1 MSDPVVE
8 ELASKELPSQ
18 PQQQQQQQQGE
29 ATTEAEPSAQ
39 DAERSADK
47 IPPVLP
53 ATEPEPG
60 PEELGAQV
68 KEADNKTEQPEPSA
82 SAHQPHTDAEQQSSA
97 IKPEP
102 EQQEQQPERQQQ
114 EQEAH
119 QEEQDSKASETIGT
133 PAEAKAVA
141 EQPQQSAAAPAP
153 ATAPAPASAP
163 APTPLVP
170 AAPAAAQ
177 PKHSR
182 SSLSSLNRGSA
193 VFVISA
199 LESLQ
204 SAKDARRHKEL
215 KETAQRALEMIR
227 AASASAPKAGAP
239 QPQPSAAET
248 VVDPRIIFEPLRLAI
263 ISRSPTLM
271 TTSLDCIGKLIS
283 YGFFVED
290 TDPDSSSSGAGTDW
304 QSNNADLETG
314 SQSGQDAA
322 SMPLLDLV
330 TSTICDAFDE
340 SVDEKAQLQIIKALL
355 ALVIGTSPGIHQSS
369 LLKAVRTV
377 YNIFL
382 LSKSSSN
389 QAVASGSL
397 SQIVNAVFSAKQD
410 ELHIK
415 DAFLVFRALCKLSM
429 KPLTA
434 ESERDVKSQAMRS
447 KLLSLQLILAIV
459 KSHMSMFTDLNVL
472 IHSASTGEDTPFIH
486 AIKQYLCLS
495 LSRNA
500 VSSVNP
506 VFEISCELFW
516 QVLSGMRSRLK
527 KEIEVLINEIFLP
540 ILEMQNSTPHQ
551 KSVLLGVL
559 IRLTRDPQALVEIYL
574 NYDCDRMALENIYER
589 FMTIISKIAS
599 SPINLSNLSASE
611 APSTPVG
618 NGPSSSRGGDGQLG
632 GRRSIASSS
641 TVSLPTSVSLDG
653 GAFDSILANLYQQ
666 PVEIRMK
673 QQSLL
678 CLCATLRS
686 LLTWANKGSIPA
698 ENGGGENGGAA
709 SSPRMSTDK
718 RVSESGTE
726 PTVAVDATSAGDSGP
741 SHHQEAPSSI
751 HTPDLSRIQTPDLQ
765 SQDDPSRFESAKLR
779 KTTLL
784 EGIRTFNYKPKRG
797 IDFLVKHGF
806 IRSRSPKDL
815 ARFLLYADGLN
826 KAQIGEYLGEGET
839 ENIAIMHAFVD
850 LMSFDRLSFVDAL
863 RRFLQAFR
871 LPGEAQK
878 IDRFMLK
885 FAERYIA
892 GNPGAFANADAAYV
906 FAYSVIMLNTDAHN
920 PQIKNRMTLQD
931 FIKNN
936 AGIDDGKSLP
946 EEYVKSVYDEIQNNE
961 IKMKDEIQVA
971 PASTQSGT
979 GLAGAI
985 ASVGRDLQR
994 EAYIL
999 QSEGMANK
1007 TEALFRTMV
1016 RAQRR
1021 IHPQERAAAE
1031 QYFLASHIEHVRP
1044 MFEVAWMSFLTGIS
1058 APLQDS
1064 DDADTVER
1072 CLEGFRDA
1080 IKIVCMFGLELERN
1094 AFVTTLAK
1102 FTFLNNLGEMKSK
1115 NIEAIKTLLGV
1126 AQTEGNYLKGSW
1138 REVLTCVSQLERF
1151 QLIGN
1156 GVDERQLPE
1165 LGRRKPSIVSR
1176 SNTSRSSVS
1185 ISSIAAATA
1194 ASNASKAK
1202 QVLPDDEVVAAGA
1215 SSEVTVAAD
1224 MVFSS
1229 TPALSGTAIVD
1240 FVQALSDVSW
1250 EEIQSSGMTEHPRL
1264 FSLQKL
1270 VEISYYNMGRI
1281 RMEWSQIWTILGEHF
1296 NQVCC
1301 HHHAAVSAF
1310 GLDSL
1315 RQLAMRFLE
1324 LRELPGFAFQRE
1336 FLRPYEVTMRSNKDL
1351 DAQEMVLQCLTQMT
1365 QSRVQNFRSAWRAI
1379 LSVLGAAARSQS
1391 ERVAGLAFELL
1402 RQINTQHLAQIVQ
1415 HSSFADLTVTLTEF
1429 AKGPHQKLAL
1439 ESVSLLTRLFAHLP
1453 PPVPTS
1459 PESSGSTTVTPSNS
1473 LPMLTT

>member
-1 MSDPVVE
+1 MSDPE
-8 ELASKELPSQ
+8 HEQEHHA
-18 PQQQQQQQQGE
+18 E
-29 ATTEAEPSAQ
+29 AAAAVP
-39 DAERSADK
+39 D
-47 IPPVLP
+47 
-53 ATEPEPG
+53 
-60 PEELGAQV
+60 
-68 KEADNKTEQPEPSA
+68 
-82 SAHQPHTDAEQQSSA
+82 EQQVA
-97 IKPEP
+97 PRPVEA
-102 EQQEQQPERQQQ
+102 QES
-114 EQEAH
+114 H
-119 QEEQDSKASETIGT
+119 S
-133 PAEAKAVA
+133 
-141 EQPQQSAAAPAP
+141 APAP
-153 ATAPAPASAP
+153 ATDATDAPPQAPAKDDRTAPEAVSAEANDGRAGELPAPPAHSEPPTATAEEQEAVTEVNLNAHAEPAQDDDDDDDDAAAAEPQQQTQEASAGAHEAAAGQAQNADDAQSGSGTTAAGQTAESTAAGPPAPAAPAQPTPEPAPAPAQTQA
-163 APTPLVP
+163 P
-170 AAPAAAQ
+170 AAPAVPQ
-177 PKHSR
+177 PKHSH

-204 SAKDARRHKEL
+204 SARDARRNKEL
-215 KETAQRALEMIR
+215 KETAQRALEMIKAT
-227 AASASAPKAGAP
+227 AAAGSGPSSARGAATP
-239 QPQPSAAET
+239 GTEA
-248 VVDPRIIFEPLRLAI
+248 VVDPRIVFEPLRLAI
-263 ISRSPTLM
+263 ISRSAVLM
-271 TTSLDCIGKLIS
+271 TTALDCVGKLIS
-283 YGFFVED
+283 YGFFME
-290 TDPDSSSSGAGTDW
+290 DPDYQVAVAAATDW
-304 QSNNADLETG
+304 QNTADLETA
-314 SQSGQDAA
+314 SQNGQPVDAE
-322 SMPLLDLV
+322 SLPLLDLV

-340 SVDEKAQLQIIKALL
+340 SVDDKAQLQIIKALL
-355 ALVIGTSPGIHQSS
+355 ALVIGTSSRIHQSS

-434 ESERDVKSQAMRS
+434 ESERDLKSQAMRS

-472 IHSASTGEDTPFIH
+472 IHSASTGENTPFIH

-500 VSSVNP
+500 VSSINP
-506 VFEISCELFW
+506 VFEVSCEIFW
-516 QVLSGMRSRLK
+516 QVLSGMRTRLK

-540 ILEMQNSTPHQ
+540 ILEMQNSTAHQ
-551 KSVLLGVL
+551 KSVLLGIL

-589 FMTIISKIAS
+589 FMTVISKMAAS
-599 SPINLSNLSASE
+599 PVNLSNLPGSGDAQTPGAS
-611 APSTPVG
+611 
-618 NGPSSSRGGDGQLG
+618 NSRADPQT
-632 GRRSIASSS
+632 GRGSIASSS
-641 TVSLPTSVSLDG
+641 TLSLPVSSSLDG
-653 GAFDSILANLYQQ
+653 PAFDSVLASLQHL
-666 PVEIRMK
+666 PLELRIK

-678 CLCATLRS
+678 CLCAALRS
-686 LLTWANKGSIPA
+686 LLTWANKGSMPA
-698 ENGGGENGGAA
+698 DSSIDAL
-709 SSPRMSTDK
+709 SPRVSTDK
-718 RVSESGTE
+718 RISESGPGSTD
-726 PTVAVDATSAGDSGP
+726 PSIIVDSEHAQQQSAPAEVPGSAT
-741 SHHQEAPSSI
+741 
-751 HTPDLSRIQTPDLQ
+751 TPDLSRTQTPDIHT
-765 SQDDPSRFESAKLR
+765 QDDPSRFESAKQR
-779 KTTLL
+779 KTTLI
-784 EGIRTFNYKPKRG
+784 EGIRTFNFKPKRG

-806 IRSRSPKDL
+806 IRSRQPRDL

-826 KAQIGEYLGEGET
+826 KAQIGEYLGEGDP
-839 ENIAIMHAFVD
+839 ENVAIMHAFVD
-850 LMSFDRLSFVDAL
+850 LMSFERLTFTDAL

-871 LPGEAQK
+871 LPGESQK

-892 GNPGAFANADAAYV
+892 GNPNAFTNADAAYV
-906 FAYSVIMLNTDAHN
+906 FAYSVIMLNTDAHS
-920 PQIKNRMTLQD
+920 PQVKNRMTVQD
-931 FIKNN
+931 FLKNN
-936 AGIDDGKSLP
+936 AGIDDGKDLP
-946 EEYVKSVYDEIQNNE
+946 EEYVKGVYDEIVNNE
-961 IKMKDEIQVA
+961 IKMKDEIQLA
-971 PASTQSGT
+971 PASAQSSA
-979 GLAGAI
+979 GLASAI
-985 ASVGRDLQR
+985 ASVGRDLQK

-999 QSEGMANK
+999 QTEGMASK
-1007 TEALFRTMV
+1007 TEALFRSMV

-1031 QYFLASHIEHVRP
+1031 QFFLASHFEHVRP
-1044 MFEVAWMSFLTGIS
+1044 MFEVAWMSFLTGMS

-1102 FTFLNNLGEMKSK
+1102 FTFLNNLGEMKGK

-1165 LGRRKPSIVSR
+1165 LGRRKGSVSR
-1176 SNTSRSSVS
+1176 RPVPT
-1185 ISSIAAATA
+1185 
-1194 ASNASKAK
+1194 SKAR
-1202 QVLPDDEVVAAGA
+1202 QVLPDEDVVQAGA

-1281 RMEWSQIWTILGEHF
+1281 RMEWSNIWVILGEHF

-1324 LRELPGFAFQRE
+1324 LRELPGYAFQRE
-1336 FLRPYEVTMRSNKDL
+1336 FLRPYEVTMRANKDL

-1379 LSVLGAAARSQS
+1379 LSVLGAAARSPS
-1391 ERVAGLAFELL
+1391 ERVAGLAFDLL
-1402 RQINTQHLAQIVQ
+1402 RQINTHHLSAIVQ

-1439 ESVSLLTRLFAHLP
+1439 ESVTLLTQLFKHLP
-1453 PPVPTS
+1453 PPVPEAAATA
-1459 PESSGSTTVTPSNS
+1459 GVVTPSS
-1473 LPMLTT
+1473 SMPLLTA

>member
-1 MSDPVVE
+1 MSDPARE
-8 ELASKELPSQ
+8 GEAESGSPPSQLPSQ
-18 PQQQQQQQQGE
+18 EQLKSIEPEITPHDEVQQHVAEQEAHSSSTTDHTLTQAEEVGMTSVALEDELEEEEEEAPPAPVEKETPAPVETVSETQQRAQVNGVEHTDEPVTETTQSSPTAQAEGPDAGNQSAPPPPEEPIKPEPPTSTAPVLPASAPQQQQ
-29 ATTEAEPSAQ
+29 
-39 DAERSADK
+39 
-47 IPPVLP
+47 
-53 ATEPEPG
+53 
-60 PEELGAQV
+60 
-68 KEADNKTEQPEPSA
+68 
-82 SAHQPHTDAEQQSSA
+82 
-97 IKPEP
+97 
-102 EQQEQQPERQQQ
+102 
-114 EQEAH
+114 
-119 QEEQDSKASETIGT
+119 
-133 PAEAKAVA
+133 
-141 EQPQQSAAAPAP
+141 PAP
-153 ATAPAPASAP
+153 
-163 APTPLVP
+163 LP
-170 AAPAAAQ
+170 AAPQ

-182 SSLSSLNRGSA
+182 SSLSSLNRGVA
-193 VFVISA
+193 VFIISA
-199 LESLQ
+199 LENLQ
-204 SAKDARRHKEL
+204 SARDARRNKDL
-215 KETAQRALEMIR
+215 KETAQRALEMIK
-227 AASASAPKAGAP
+227 AAAGSGPGKGVAVT
-239 QPQPSAAET
+239 PSAELPASGSSEA

-271 TTSLDCIGKLIS
+271 TTALDCIGKLIS

-290 TDPDSSSSGAGTDW
+290 PDEYQTSIASAADW
-304 QSNNADLETG
+304 QNNTADLETA
-314 SQSGQDAA
+314 SQHGPVDTESL
-322 SMPLLDLV
+322 PLLDLV

-355 ALVIGTSPGIHQSS
+355 ALVIGTSSHIHQSS

-382 LSKSSSN
+382 LSKNTSN

-459 KSHMSMFTDLNVL
+459 KTHMSMFTDLNVL
-472 IHSASTGEDTPFIH
+472 IHSASTGENTPFIH

-506 VFEISCELFW
+506 VFEVSCELFW
-516 QVLSGMRSRLK
+516 QVLSGMRTRLK

-540 ILEMQNSTPHQ
+540 ILEMQNSTAHQ
-551 KSVLLGVL
+551 KSVLLGIL

-589 FMTIISKIAS
+589 FMTVISKIAS
-599 SPINLSNLSASE
+599 SPVNLSNVANATDVSTPSAS
-611 APSTPVG
+611 SG
-618 NGPSSSRGGDGQLG
+618 RGGDFPRG
-632 GRRSIASSS
+632 SIASSS
-641 TVSLPTSVSLDG
+641 TLSLPVASSLDG
-653 GAFDSILANLYQQ
+653 AGFDSVLASLSHQ
-666 PVEIRMK
+666 PVEIRIK

-678 CLCATLRS
+678 CLCAALRS
-686 LLTWANKGSIPA
+686 LLTWANKGSLPGDNSL
-698 ENGGGENGGAA
+698 EVP
-709 SSPRMSTDK
+709 SPRVSSDN
-718 RVSESGTE
+718 RVSESGGGGSSAESAATMLEQSTTTE
-726 PTVAVDATSAGDSGP
+726 GP
-741 SHHQEAPSSI
+741 SSAN
-751 HTPDLSRIQTPDLQ
+751 TPDLSRTQTPDLQ
-765 SQDDPSRFESAKLR
+765 SRDDPSRFESAKQR
-779 KTTLL
+779 KTVLI
-784 EGIRTFNYKPKRG
+784 EGIRSFNFKPKRG
-797 IDFLVKHGF
+797 IEFLLKHGF
-806 IRSRSPKDL
+806 IRSRQPKEL

-826 KAQIGEYLGEGET
+826 KAQIGEYLGEGEP

-931 FIKNN
+931 FLKNN
-936 AGIDDGKSLP
+936 AGIDNGQNLP
-946 EEYVKSVYDEIQNNE
+946 EEYVKTVYDEIVNNE
-961 IKMKDEIQVA
+961 IKMKDEVA
-971 PASTQSGT
+971 LPSVSSQAST
-979 GLAGAI
+979 GLANAI
-985 ASVGRDLQR
+985 ASVGRDLQK

-999 QSEGMANK
+999 QTEGMASK

-1031 QYFLASHIEHVRP
+1031 QFFLASHFEHVRP

-1072 CLEGFRDA
+1072 CLEGFRDS

-1102 FTFLNNLGEMKSK
+1102 FTFLNNLGEMKNK

-1165 LGRRKPSIVSR
+1165 LGRRKSAVARRP
-1176 SNTSRSSVS
+1176 
-1185 ISSIAAATA
+1185 TA
-1194 ASNASKAK
+1194 ASKAR
-1202 QVLPDDEVVAAGA
+1202 QVLPDDEVVQAGA

-1281 RMEWSQIWTILGEHF
+1281 RMEWSNIWVILGEHF

-1324 LRELPGFAFQRE
+1324 LRELPGYAFQRE
-1336 FLRPYEVTMRSNKDL
+1336 FLRPYEVTMRANKDL

-1379 LSVLGAAARSQS
+1379 LSVLGAAARSPS
-1391 ERVAGLAFELL
+1391 ERVATLAFDLL
-1402 RQINTQHLAQIVQ
+1402 RQIHAHHLSAIVQ

-1439 ESVSLLTRLFAHLP
+1439 ESVTLLTRLFEHLP
-1453 PPVPTS
+1453 SPVPEAVS
-1459 PESSGSTTVTPSNS
+1459 ITPSNS
-1473 LPMLTT
+1473 LPLLTA